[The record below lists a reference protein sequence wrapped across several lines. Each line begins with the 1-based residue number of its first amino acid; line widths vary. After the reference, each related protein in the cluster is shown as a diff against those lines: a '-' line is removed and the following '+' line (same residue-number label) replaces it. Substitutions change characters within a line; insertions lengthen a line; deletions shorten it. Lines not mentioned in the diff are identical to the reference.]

1 MYNITS
7 FDLHL
12 LTFDTT
18 PNVKRTI
25 KSWFNLTQP
34 NLTVHVTDNWFPS
47 SLPYGSANKTWTFF
61 AFLLDHDSSIDPTN
75 ISVDQTFVE
84 FKVVQSTPQPVTID
98 YKPLEPWVVALIVV
112 SCVLAVSA
120 MGIAVWWWK
129 RRMEKKAVLSRPD
142 AMLIADK
149 FREVMSTSD
158 LAQRNKKN
166 AQDLLQRQLQA
177 EEGTSIIEIRQSSS
191 TINK

>member
-1 MYNITS
+1 M
-7 FDLHL
+7 
-12 LTFDTT
+12 
-18 PNVKRTI
+18 
-25 KSWFNLTQP
+25 NL
-34 NLTVHVTDNWFPS
+34 
-47 SLPYGSANKTWTFF
+47 
-61 AFLLDHDSSIDPTN
+61 
-75 ISVDQTFVE
+75 E
-84 FKVVQSTPQPVTID
+84 STPQPVTID

-120 MGIAVWWWK
+120 MGIAVWWRK